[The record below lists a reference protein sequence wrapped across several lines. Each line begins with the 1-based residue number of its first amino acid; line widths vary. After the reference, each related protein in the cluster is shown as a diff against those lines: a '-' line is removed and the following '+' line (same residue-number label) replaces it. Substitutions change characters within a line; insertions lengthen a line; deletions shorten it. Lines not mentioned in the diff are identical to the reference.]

1 MCLRSWLRAGIKLMD
16 GQDANVSSSQE
27 PLRGSKSTTE
37 AESIPVL
44 PEGADNTEE
53 CDVVFITEDEEWSES
68 DVYNTEDNDFA
79 MEYFQRNEK

>member
-37 AESIPVL
+37 ADSIPEL
-44 PEGADNTEE
+44 PKGADNTEE
-53 CDVVFITEDEEWSES
+53 FDVVFITEEEEWSES
-68 DVYNTEDNDFA
+68 DVYSTEDNDFA
-79 MEYFQRNEK
+79 LEYFQKK